1 MNNTITDQQL
11 SSFFYDLEGYALFSK
26 ECLFTIIPFLCQYLY
41 PPCDVNGNVKFIT
54 QQQCIN
60 IRDEVCASEWRYVMA
75 AKIRSILPI
84 CEAIDGKSKEVNISE
99 SLICHYQFKEY
110 CGLCLPLCG
119 TFSQYSDQV
128 RITED
133 IIIVTSSVLAIIGGI
148 VVFIFAAI
156 RRKTM

>member
-1 MNNTITDQQL
+1 
-11 SSFFYDLEGYALFSK
+11 
-26 ECLFTIIPFLCQYLY
+26 
-41 PPCDVNGNVKFIT
+41 
-54 QQQCIN
+54 
-60 IRDEVCASEWRYVMA
+60 MA